1 MPTPEFAG
9 VTADVTIILSAFGG
23 IGGIGGLEC
32 WEIPPAYG
40 AGHSIEPF
48 QVFRCSRRKFL
59 GSESFINVAKLVGK
73 VGGLNVR
80 TVGHFDG
87 VGVDR
92 SA

>member
-9 VTADVTIILSAFGG
+9 VTADVTIIFSAFGG
-23 IGGIGGLEC
+23 IDGLEC
-32 WEIPPAYG
+32 WEIPPAHE
-40 AGHSIEPF
+40 AGRGIEPF
-48 QVFRCSRRKFL
+48 QVFRCSRREFL
-59 GSESFINVAKLVGK
+59 RSGSFINVAKLVGK

-80 TVGHFDG
+80 AVGHFDG

>member
-9 VTADVTIILSAFGG
+9 VTADVTIIFSAFGVV
-23 IGGIGGLEC
+23 GGLEC

-40 AGHSIEPF
+40 AGRGIEPF

-59 GSESFINVAKLVGK
+59 RSANFIKVAKLARK
-73 VGGLNVR
+73 VDDPNER
-80 TVGHFDG
+80 AVGHFDG